1 MAGQRFG
8 AIDHRSLARR
18 ASKGSREV
26 RGLIVRMYRE
36 NFLWGAPRIHGELL
50 MLGFRVSQANVSR
63 YLPAPSRRPTQSRRT
78 FLRNQAMTFG
88 HREYAEELS
97 RADAGLQ
104 GQSYWADLMQSAA
117 AQIAIGQQQL
127 IPNAERV
134 SCDPLSA
141 IEA

>member
-1 MAGQRFG
+1 
-8 AIDHRSLARR
+8 
-18 ASKGSREV
+18 
-26 RGLIVRMYRE
+26 
-36 NFLWGAPRIHGELL
+36 
-50 MLGFRVSQANVSR
+50 
-63 YLPAPSRRPTQSRRT
+63 
-78 FLRNQAMTFG
+78 MTFG